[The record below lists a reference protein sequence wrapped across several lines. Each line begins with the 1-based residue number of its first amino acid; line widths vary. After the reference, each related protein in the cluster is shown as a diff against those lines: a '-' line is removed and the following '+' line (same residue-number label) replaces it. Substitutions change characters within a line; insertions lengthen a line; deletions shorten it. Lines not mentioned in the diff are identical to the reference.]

1 MFGDILRELR
11 KDYKMT
17 QAELAERLSLS
28 PLTIS
33 AYECGRSVPD
43 DTTKVKIAKIFNVSL
58 DYLLGLI
65 REPFPYQRSANT
77 ILLPPDFTPR
87 RYRKG
92 AGVRSVSGISKKEP
106 VLEINRRTGSYRFL
120 FSSRCGS
127 RQGSSSAS
135 SSCRRTFPR
144 CRTQPPSQ
152 AHSWPWWGQ
161 HSTRRCRQGGGPR

>member
-65 REPFPYQRSANT
+65 REPVPYQRSANT
-77 ILLPPDFTPR
+77 ILLPPDFTPADTEKVQE
-87 RYRKG
+87 YVQFLEYQKK
-92 AGVRSVSGISKKEP
+92 SLSSK
-106 VLEINRRTGSYRFL
+106 
-120 FSSRCGS
+120 
-127 RQGSSSAS
+127 
-135 SSCRRTFPR
+135 
-144 CRTQPPSQ
+144 
-152 AHSWPWWGQ
+152 
-161 HSTRRCRQGGGPR
+161 

>member
-43 DTTKVKIAKIFNVSL
+43 DTTKVKIARIFNVSL

-65 REPFPYQRSANT
+65 REPLPYERSDHAVQC
-77 ILLPPDFTPR
+77 PQDFTAEDIQ
-87 RYRKG
+87 K
-92 AGVRSVSGISKKEP
+92 VREYIKFLEFQKKAK
-106 VLEINRRTGSYRFL
+106 
-120 FSSRCGS
+120 
-127 RQGSSSAS
+127 Q
-135 SSCRRTFPR
+135 
-144 CRTQPPSQ
+144 
-152 AHSWPWWGQ
+152 
-161 HSTRRCRQGGGPR
+161 

>member
-43 DTTKVKIAKIFNVSL
+43 DTTKVKIARIFNVSL

-77 ILLPPDFTPR
+77 ILLPPDFTPADVEKVQE
-87 RYRKG
+87 Y
-92 AGVRSVSGISKKEP
+92 I
-106 VLEINRRTGSYRFL
+106 RFL
-120 FSSRCGS
+120 EYQKKSPSSE
-127 RQGSSSAS
+127 
-135 SSCRRTFPR
+135 
-144 CRTQPPSQ
+144 
-152 AHSWPWWGQ
+152 
-161 HSTRRCRQGGGPR
+161 

>member
-43 DTTKVKIAKIFNVSL
+43 DTTKVNFNVSL

-77 ILLPPDFTPR
+77 ILLPPDFTPADTEKVQE
-87 RYRKG
+87 YVQFLEYQKK
-92 AGVRSVSGISKKEP
+92 SLSSK
-106 VLEINRRTGSYRFL
+106 
-120 FSSRCGS
+120 
-127 RQGSSSAS
+127 
-135 SSCRRTFPR
+135 
-144 CRTQPPSQ
+144 
-152 AHSWPWWGQ
+152 
-161 HSTRRCRQGGGPR
+161 

>member
-43 DTTKVKIAKIFNVSL
+43 DTTKVKIARIFNVSL

-77 ILLPPDFTPR
+77 ILPPPDFTPADTEKVQE
-87 RYRKG
+87 YVQFLEYQKK
-92 AGVRSVSGISKKEP
+92 SLSSK
-106 VLEINRRTGSYRFL
+106 
-120 FSSRCGS
+120 
-127 RQGSSSAS
+127 
-135 SSCRRTFPR
+135 
-144 CRTQPPSQ
+144 
-152 AHSWPWWGQ
+152 
-161 HSTRRCRQGGGPR
+161 